1 MISGMIRNH
10 YKILKIKTFSESS
23 VVAELAYC
31 YMLTFHVVPCG
42 PKIGNKLIVLLL
54 LLLLL
59 LLLYLYAN
67 CTINI
72 QPGTRKRLLIVITEN
87 LLELSGW

>member
-1 MISGMIRNH
+1 
-10 YKILKIKTFSESS
+10 
-23 VVAELAYC
+23 
-31 YMLTFHVVPCG
+31 MLTFHVVPCG
-42 PKIGNKLIVLLL
+42 PKIGNKLIL